1 MVYWLGILGAPT
13 VFLAELSL
21 AYALVPW
28 ACRSQH
34 HAMLDTVSAI
44 GLLLTVAALGAAFV
58 GWRQA
63 RAHRD
68 SPVAARQEFLGQ
80 MAIALSALS
89 ALAVIA
95 QWATRLAVPPCAG

>member
-21 AYALVPW
+21 VYALVPW

-34 HAMLDTVSAI
+34 HAMLDAVSAV
-44 GLLLTVAALGAAFV
+44 GLLFTIIALGAGFV
-58 GWRQA
+58 GWRNA
-63 RAHRD
+63 RARRG
-68 SPVAARQEFLGQ
+68 SPIAARQEFLGQ
-80 MAIALSALS
+80 VAIALSAIS